1 MRAAVTY
8 YTKTGHS
15 KRIAEGIGTELK
27 IPVSNITMGLPATEG
42 EPIDILFLVGGI
54 YAGKSAPEMVEAVA
68 KISPDS
74 IKKVVLLTSSLNPQA
89 EQHSIRGALT
99 DRGINVEEEA
109 FKCTGGFLIF
119 ARKRPNEQ
127 DVQNA
132 VDFARSQ
139 LER

>member
-89 EQHSIRGALT
+89 EQDSIRGALT
-99 DRGINVEEEA
+99 DRGINVEEEE

-132 VDFARSQ
+132 VNFARSH